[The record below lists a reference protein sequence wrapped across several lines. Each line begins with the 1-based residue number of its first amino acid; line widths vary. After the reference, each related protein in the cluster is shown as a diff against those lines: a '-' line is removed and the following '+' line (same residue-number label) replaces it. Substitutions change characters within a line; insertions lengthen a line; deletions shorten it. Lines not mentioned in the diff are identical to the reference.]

1 MWQVLALSNRMS
13 HAERA
18 GTPPAGRPRR
28 PLLLC
33 ALGMLALL
41 SAVGGRPEPVGGETF
56 STDAV
61 GRLIVDGNRLC
72 TAFVIRSI
80 PRQVPYRLG
89 GHTIIYEN
97 WLATAG
103 YCHGG
108 QLTFQHGPRTHEV
121 HVLGFSG
128 AGSDSFDVMLMQFLT
143 DKPFPTLEPAFGMR
157 PQVGD
162 PLMLIGYGS
171 RALMMRVGPLLRY
184 DERGRMEIHGYA
196 SRGNSGGPV
205 LIPGTR
211 RVVGI
216 GVETTI
222 DKPEGAAL
230 YYCVLAQCAPKPPY
244 IAAPIDHLQ
253 GIASFH

>member
-1 MWQVLALSNRMS
+1 MWQVFASPNPS
-13 HAERA
+13 SQAN
-18 GTPPAGRPRR
+18 PAGQCRARAPRR
-28 PLLLC
+28 PSPLY
-33 ALGMLALL
+33 ALGILALL
-41 SAVGGRPEPVGGETF
+41 IGFVGRSDAVGGETF

-61 GRLIVDGNRLC
+61 GRLIVDGRRLC
-72 TAFVIRSI
+72 TAFLIRSF
-80 PRQVPYRLG
+80 PRQLPYRLG
-89 GHTIIYEN
+89 GHSVAYEN

-103 YCHGG
+103 HCHGE
-108 QLTFQHGPRTHEV
+108 QLVFQQGTRTYEV
-121 HVLGFSG
+121 HVIGFSD
-128 AGSDSFDVMLMQFLT
+128 AGSDSFDVMLLGFLT
-143 DKPFPTLEPAFGMR
+143 EAPLPTLTPAFGVH

-184 DERGRMEIHGYA
+184 DDRGRMEIHGYA

-222 DKPEGAAL
+222 DKPEGASL
-230 YYCVLAQCAPKPPY
+230 FYCVLAQCAPKPPY
-244 IAAPIDHLQ
+244 IATHVDRLQ
-253 GIASFH
+253 GIATFN

>member
-1 MWQVLALSNRMS
+1 MLVLLVAVV
-13 HAERA
+13 
-18 GTPPAGRPRR
+18 GR
-28 PLLLC
+28 
-33 ALGMLALL
+33 
-41 SAVGGRPEPVGGETF
+41 SQPVGGETF

-61 GRLIVDGNRLC
+61 GRLIVDGRRLC
-72 TAFVIRSI
+72 TAFVIRSV
-80 PRQVPYRLG
+80 PRQLPYRLG
-89 GHTIIYEN
+89 GHTIVYEN

-103 YCHGG
+103 HCHGE
-108 QLTFQHGPRTHEV
+108 QLIFRQGTHEYEV
-121 HVLGFSG
+121 HVIGFSD
-128 AGSDSFDVMLMQFLT
+128 AGSDSFDVMLVGFLT
-143 DKPFPTLEPAFGMR
+143 ETPFPTLTPAFGVR

-184 DERGRMEIHGYA
+184 DDRGRMEIHGYA

-211 RVVGI
+211 LVVGI

-230 YYCVLAQCAPKPPY
+230 FYCVLAQCAPKPPY
-244 IAAPIDHLQ
+244 IAASIDRLQ
-253 GIASFH
+253 GIATFH

>member
-1 MWQVLALSNRMS
+1 MWQVWALSNRSS
-13 HAERA
+13 HADRVC
-18 GTPPAGRPRR
+18 TPPAGRPRR

-33 ALGMLALL
+33 ALGIFALL
-41 SAVGGRPEPVGGETF
+41 SVVVGRSEPVGGETF

-72 TAFVIRSI
+72 TGFVIRSI

-89 GHTIIYEN
+89 GHTIVYEN

-103 YCHGG
+103 HCHGA
-108 QLTFQHGPRTHEV
+108 QLTFQQGTRTYEV
-121 HVLGFSG
+121 HVIGFSD
-128 AGSDSFDVMLMQFLT
+128 AGSDSFDVMLMGFLT
-143 DKPFPTLEPAFGMR
+143 DKPFPTLEPAFGVR

-171 RALMMRVGPLLRY
+171 RALMMRVGPLVRY
-184 DERGRMEIHGYA
+184 DERGRMEIHSYA

-211 RVVGI
+211 LVVGI

-230 YYCVLAQCAPKPPY
+230 FYCVLAQCAPKPPY
-244 IAAPIDHLQ
+244 IAAPIDRLQ

>member
-1 MWQVLALSNRMS
+1 MWQVLALSNRTS
-13 HAERA
+13 QVRRV
-18 GTPPAGRPRR
+18 GTPPSGRPRR
-28 PLLLC
+28 SHLLC
-33 ALGMLALL
+33 ALGMLVLL
-41 SAVGGRPEPVGGETF
+41 SAVMGRSDPVGGETF

-61 GRLIVDGNRLC
+61 GRLIVDEHRLC
-72 TAFVIRSI
+72 TGFVIRSI

-89 GHTIIYEN
+89 GHTLVYEN

-103 YCHGG
+103 HCHGG
-108 QLTFQHGPRTHEV
+108 KLTFQQGTRTYDV
-121 HVLGFSG
+121 YVIGFSD
-128 AGSDSFDVMLMQFLT
+128 AGTDSFDVMLMGFLT
-143 DKPFPTLEPAFGMR
+143 DKPFPTLEPAFGVH

-184 DERGRMEIHGYA
+184 DERGRLEIHGYA

-230 YYCVLAQCAPKPPY
+230 FYCVLAQCAPKPPY
-244 IAAPIDHLQ
+244 IATHIDRLQ
-253 GIASFH
+253 GIAAFH

>member
-1 MWQVLALSNRMS
+1 MAM
-13 HAERA
+13 
-18 GTPPAGRPRR
+18 
-28 PLLLC
+28 LLC
-33 ALGMLALL
+33 AV
-41 SAVGGRPEPVGGETF
+41 VGQAEVVGGETF
-56 STDAV
+56 SLDAI
-61 GRLIVDGNRLC
+61 GRLIVDGYRLC

-89 GHTIIYEN
+89 GHSVVYEN

-103 YCHGG
+103 HCNGG
-108 QLTFQHGPRTHEV
+108 HLTFQQRSKTHDV
-121 HVLGFSG
+121 RIIGFSD
-128 AGSDSFDVMLMQFLT
+128 AGTDSFDVMLTAFVT
-143 DKPFPTLEPAFGMR
+143 DKPMPVLEPAFGEH

-171 RALMMRVGPLLRY
+171 RALMMRVGPLERY
-184 DERGRMEIHGYA
+184 DERGRMEIHSYA

-222 DKPEGAAL
+222 DKPEGAAFF
-230 YYCVLAQCAPKPPY
+230 YCVLAHCAPKPPY
-244 IAAPIDHLQ
+244 VAAPIDRLQ
-253 GIASFH
+253 GIASFR

>member
-1 MWQVLALSNRMS
+1 MWQVLALSNRTS
-13 HAERA
+13 HAHYG

-28 PLLLC
+28 PHLLC

-41 SAVGGRPEPVGGETF
+41 SAVVGRPEPVGGETF

-61 GRLIVDGNRLC
+61 GRLIVDGRRLC
-72 TAFVIRSI
+72 TGFVIRST
-80 PRQVPYRLG
+80 PRQLPYRLG
-89 GHTIIYEN
+89 GHTVVYEN

-103 YCHGG
+103 HCHGE
-108 QLTFQHGPRTHEV
+108 QLTFQQGTRTYDV
-121 HVLGFSG
+121 HVIGFSD
-128 AGSDSFDVMLMQFLT
+128 AGSDSFDVMLMGFLT
-143 DKPFPTLEPAFGMR
+143 DKPFPALEPAFGVR

-171 RALMMRVGPLLRY
+171 RALMMRVGPLVRY
-184 DERGRMEIHGYA
+184 DERGRMEIHSYA

-211 RVVGI
+211 LVVGI

-230 YYCVLAQCAPKPPY
+230 FYCVLAQCAPKPPY
-244 IAAPIDHLQ
+244 IAAPIDRLQ